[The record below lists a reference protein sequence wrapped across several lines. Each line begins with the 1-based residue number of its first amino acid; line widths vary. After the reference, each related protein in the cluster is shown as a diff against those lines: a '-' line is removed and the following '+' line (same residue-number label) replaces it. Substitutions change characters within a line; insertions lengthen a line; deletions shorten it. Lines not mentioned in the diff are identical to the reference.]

1 MIEIG
6 DLVEYDNPNSTIKT
20 IGIVTFVAQIGGCT
34 ITVNFGDYEDLI
46 FSLDN
51 IKSLKRSERTTGMC
65 YWATPDKRFTYFLD
79 QLVPVED
86 K

>member
-20 IGIVTFVAQIGGCT
+20 IGIVTFVTQMGGWT

-51 IKSLKRSERTTGMC
+51 IRKI
-65 YWATPDKRFTYFLD
+65 A
-79 QLVPVED
+79 
-86 K
+86 